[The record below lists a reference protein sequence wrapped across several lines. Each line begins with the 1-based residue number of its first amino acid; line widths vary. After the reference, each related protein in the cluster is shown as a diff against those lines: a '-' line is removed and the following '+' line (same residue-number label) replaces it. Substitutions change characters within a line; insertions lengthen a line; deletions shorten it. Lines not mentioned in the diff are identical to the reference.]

1 MYTDMHFFHL
11 HFQTNGTRCFRQ
23 QVPTQKQQQ
32 TLNSSDTDINRGSF
46 RCCNLALRN
55 STVLPIWPRIWG
67 RMSDITIV
75 CVVMKIVQLPQ

>member
-1 MYTDMHFFHL
+1 MHFFHL

-55 STVLPIWPRIWG
+55 STVLPI
-67 RMSDITIV
+67 
-75 CVVMKIVQLPQ
+75 